1 MEPIRQTTRQA
12 VAGSEFSEKLI
23 LSLIMRFS
31 MPTVKNRKSFVVLML
46 QKMNSLRAIILEK
59 SLERIFEILMKIQR
73 QLCLTNAKL

>member
-23 LSLIMRFS
+23 LSLIIRFS

-46 QKMNSLRAIILEK
+46 QKIL
-59 SLERIFEILMKIQR
+59 QR
-73 QLCLTNAKL
+73 